1 MELPEKPVE
10 MLNYKE
16 IITTGNL
23 EDNTVSDATTQ
34 QPSTP
39 TVSDILTALTAMAA
53 QEAETISF
61 DEAARLKQ
69 QFYQLHNEEL
79 RQQKAAFIEGGGA
92 EADFVPAADEN
103 EENVKELLNVIKEKK
118 AAMRQAIENER
129 QANLEKKRALV
140 KELTE
145 MSEDTD
151 NVNRHFQRAREIQT
165 EFTAIGE
172 VSPTESTALWKEYQ
186 EAVEH
191 FYDQWKVNK
200 ELRDY
205 DFKKNLADKEAL
217 IAEAAKLVEEEDIIV
232 AFNSLQK
239 LHEQWREIGPVAKE
253 LREEIWTKFKE
264 HSSAINKRYQTFFEE
279 RKAREQENENAKTAL
294 CERIETL
301 DLDSARTYAKWDE
314 LTKAVITAQE
324 EWKGVGYAS
333 RKANAALFTRFRAAC
348 DNFFARKAEYF
359 RTMKEELNENL
370 LKKTALC
377 EQAEALKDSTDWR
390 KTSDRLVELQKEWK
404 EIGTVAKRHSDAIW
418 KRFQEACDY
427 FFEQKKQATS
437 SQRKEERDNLK
448 AKQEIIEKLKELGSE
463 NSDLTRENAIK
474 KLNELRAAWQSVGHV
489 PFKEKDKVQ
498 ETYRVLVGELYK
510 KLDVRETRSRMA
522 SFENSIKEIAAE
534 GGNRLG
540 RERERL
546 ARVLENRRQEL
557 HTYENNMGFLSSKSK
572 SGDSLLREMERKM
585 NRIRED
591 IADLENKIRLID
603 EQR

>member
-314 LTKAVITAQE
+314 LTKTVITAQE

-448 AKQEIIEKLKELGSE
+448 AKQEIIEKLKELGGE

-498 ETYRVLVGELYK
+498 ETYRALVGELSK

>member
-314 LTKAVITAQE
+314 LTKTVITAQE

-448 AKQEIIEKLKELGSE
+448 AKQEIIEKLKELGGE

-474 KLNELRAAWQSVGHV
+474 KLNELRASWQSVGHV

-498 ETYRVLVGELYK
+498 ETYRVLVGELSK

-591 IADLENKIRLID
+591 IADLEHKIRLID

>member
-279 RKAREQENENAKTAL
+279 RKAREQENENAKTVL

-314 LTKAVITAQE
+314 LTKTVITAQE

-448 AKQEIIEKLKELGSE
+448 AKQEIIEKLKELGGE

-498 ETYRVLVGELYK
+498 ETYRALVGELSK

>member
-314 LTKAVITAQE
+314 LTKTVITAQE

-498 ETYRVLVGELYK
+498 ETYRVLVGELSK

>member
-279 RKAREQENENAKTAL
+279 RKAREQENENAKTVL

-314 LTKAVITAQE
+314 LTKTVITAQE

-448 AKQEIIEKLKELGSE
+448 AKQEIIEKLKELGGE

-498 ETYRVLVGELYK
+498 ETYRVLVGELSK

>member
-205 DFKKNLADKEAL
+205 DFKKNLADKETL

-314 LTKAVITAQE
+314 LTKTVITAQE

-333 RKANAALFTRFRAAC
+333 RKANAALFTRFRA
-348 DNFFARKAEYF
+348 
-359 RTMKEELNENL
+359 
-370 LKKTALC
+370 
-377 EQAEALKDSTDWR
+377 
-390 KTSDRLVELQKEWK
+390 
-404 EIGTVAKRHSDAIW
+404 
-418 KRFQEACDY
+418 
-427 FFEQKKQATS
+427 
-437 SQRKEERDNLK
+437 
-448 AKQEIIEKLKELGSE
+448 
-463 NSDLTRENAIK
+463 
-474 KLNELRAAWQSVGHV
+474 
-489 PFKEKDKVQ
+489 
-498 ETYRVLVGELYK
+498 
-510 KLDVRETRSRMA
+510 
-522 SFENSIKEIAAE
+522 
-534 GGNRLG
+534 
-540 RERERL
+540 
-546 ARVLENRRQEL
+546 
-557 HTYENNMGFLSSKSK
+557 
-572 SGDSLLREMERKM
+572 
-585 NRIRED
+585 
-591 IADLENKIRLID
+591 
-603 EQR
+603 

>member
-279 RKAREQENENAKTAL
+279 RKAREQENENAKTSL

-314 LTKAVITAQE
+314 LTKTVITAQE

-448 AKQEIIEKLKELGSE
+448 TKQEIIERLKELGSE

-474 KLNELRAAWQSVGHV
+474 KLNELRASWQSVGHV

-498 ETYRVLVGELYK
+498 ETYRVLVGELSK

>member
-10 MLNYKE
+10 ILNDNE
-16 IITTGNL
+16 IVATGNL
-23 EDNTVSDATTQ
+23 EDTTVSDSTVQ
-34 QPSTP
+34 QPSVI
-39 TVSDILTALTAMAA
+39 TVSEILTALKAMAA

-61 DEAARLKQ
+61 DDAARLKQ

-79 RQQKAAFIEGGGA
+79 RQQKAAFIEEGGV
-92 EADFVPAADEN
+92 EADFVPATDEN
-103 EENVKELLNVIKEKK
+103 EETVKELLNVIKEKK
-118 AAMRQAIENER
+118 AALRQAIENER

-145 MSEDTD
+145 MGEDTD
-151 NVNRHFQRAREIQT
+151 NVNRHFQRAREIQA

-172 VSPTESTALWKEYQ
+172 VSPTESTTIWKEYQ

-205 DFKKNLADKEAL
+205 DFKKNLTEKAAL
-217 IAEAAKLVEEEDIIV
+217 ITEASTLVGEEDIIS
-232 AFNSLQK
+232 AFNRLQK

-253 LREEIWTKFKE
+253 LRDEIWTRFKE

-279 RKAREQENENAKTAL
+279 RKARELENENAKSAL
-294 CERIETL
+294 CERIENLEL
-301 DLDSARTYAKWDE
+301 DAARTYAKWDE
-314 LTKAVITAQE
+314 LTKAVIGAQE
-324 EWKGVGYAS
+324 EWKAIGYAS
-333 RKANAALFTRFRAAC
+333 RKTNAALFTRFRAAC
-348 DNFFARKAEYF
+348 DNFFARKAEHF
-359 RTMKEELNENL
+359 RSMKEELNENL
-370 LKKTALC
+370 VKKTALC

-390 KTSDRLVELQKEWK
+390 KTSDRLVELQKQWK
-404 EIGTVAKRHSDAIW
+404 EIGTVSKRHSDAIW

-427 FFEQKKQATS
+427 FFEKKKQATS
-437 SQRKEERDNLK
+437 GQRKEERDNLK
-448 AKQEIIEKLKELGSE
+448 AKLEIIDKLKALGSDD
-463 NSDLTRENAIK
+463 SALSREEAIK
-474 KLNELRAAWQSVGHV
+474 TLNELRSAWQGVGHV

-498 ETYRVLVGELYK
+498 EAYRVIVGELSK

-522 SFENSIKEIAAE
+522 SFESSIKEIAAE

-591 IADLENKIRLID
+591 ITELENKLRLID

>member
-53 QEAETISF
+53 QEAKTISF

-314 LTKAVITAQE
+314 LTKTVITAQE

-448 AKQEIIEKLKELGSE
+448 AKQEIIEKLKELGGE

-474 KLNELRAAWQSVGHV
+474 KLNELRASWQSVGHV

-498 ETYRVLVGELYK
+498 ETYRVLVGELSK

>member
-314 LTKAVITAQE
+314 LTKTVITAQE

-448 AKQEIIEKLKELGSE
+448 AKQEIIEKLKELGGE

-498 ETYRVLVGELYK
+498 ETYRVLVGELSK

>member
-314 LTKAVITAQE
+314 LTKTVITAQE

-448 AKQEIIEKLKELGSE
+448 AKQEIIEKLKELGGE

-474 KLNELRAAWQSVGHV
+474 KLNELRASWQSVGHV

-498 ETYRVLVGELYK
+498 ETYRVLVGELSK

>member
-239 LHEQWREIGPVAKE
+239 LH
-253 LREEIWTKFKE
+253 
-264 HSSAINKRYQTFFEE
+264 
-279 RKAREQENENAKTAL
+279 
-294 CERIETL
+294 
-301 DLDSARTYAKWDE
+301 
-314 LTKAVITAQE
+314 
-324 EWKGVGYAS
+324 
-333 RKANAALFTRFRAAC
+333 
-348 DNFFARKAEYF
+348 
-359 RTMKEELNENL
+359 
-370 LKKTALC
+370 
-377 EQAEALKDSTDWR
+377 
-390 KTSDRLVELQKEWK
+390 
-404 EIGTVAKRHSDAIW
+404 
-418 KRFQEACDY
+418 
-427 FFEQKKQATS
+427 
-437 SQRKEERDNLK
+437 
-448 AKQEIIEKLKELGSE
+448 
-463 NSDLTRENAIK
+463 
-474 KLNELRAAWQSVGHV
+474 
-489 PFKEKDKVQ
+489 
-498 ETYRVLVGELYK
+498 
-510 KLDVRETRSRMA
+510 
-522 SFENSIKEIAAE
+522 
-534 GGNRLG
+534 
-540 RERERL
+540 
-546 ARVLENRRQEL
+546 
-557 HTYENNMGFLSSKSK
+557 
-572 SGDSLLREMERKM
+572 
-585 NRIRED
+585 
-591 IADLENKIRLID
+591 
-603 EQR
+603 